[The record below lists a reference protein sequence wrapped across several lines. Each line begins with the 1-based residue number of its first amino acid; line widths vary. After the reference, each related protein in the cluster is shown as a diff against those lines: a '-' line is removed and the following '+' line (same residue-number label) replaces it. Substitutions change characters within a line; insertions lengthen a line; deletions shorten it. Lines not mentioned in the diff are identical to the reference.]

1 MVEVVEAEDTSEET
15 VQAAVDFCSRIGKQ
29 PLRCLDGPGFAV
41 GRVLGALLSEAWRV
55 EHEGMDAAEVDERV
69 EAAGLLPS
77 GPFRLAERLGPRTR
91 CAPASTCATRSARA
105 SMCRR
110 RSSAWGG
117 ATDDALRGPVRRRAG
132 SGALRVSLLAGTPAE
147 PAQGAL
153 EK

>member
-1 MVEVVEAEDTSEET
+1 VVEVVEAEDTSEET

-77 GPFRLAERLGPRTR
+77 GPFRLAERLGRGTLL
-91 CAPASTCATRSARA
+91 RA
-105 SMCRR
+105 GEHLR
-110 RSSAWGG
+110 
-117 ATDDALRGPVRRRAG
+117 DALGPRFY
-132 SGALRVSLLAGTPAE
+132 VSP
-147 PAQGAL
+147 AL
-153 EK
+153 ERLARGDG